1 MALPK
6 RLLGLMIGLSL
17 AGAGACSRGPNL
29 DKVSPGTEVTL
40 TRQDGGV
47 VRGPVQRVEENSVVV
62 RVGDRPKT
70 VPRAE
75 IGTLQIEQPGVPSKA
90 LPPAAKY
97 REFVLPTGTTLSL
110 RLMTAAGRETGRL
123 EEAVSAELAEAIII
137 DGVEVLPAGTPVHG
151 TVLRPSKATGVSS
164 VGLRFDSIRAG
175 SETYPIGITYNRTGI
190 VPSGTVLK
198 LMLDRDVEV
207 KVSVKF
213 DYL

>member
-1 MALPK
+1 MAISK
-6 RLLGLMIGLSL
+6 AVLGVMIGLSL

-47 VRGPVQRVEENSVVV
+47 VKGPVQRVEENSVVV

-75 IGTLQIEQPGVPSKA
+75 ISTLQIEQPGVPSKA

-97 REFVLPTGTTLSL
+97 REFVLPTGTMLSV
-110 RLMTAAGRETGRL
+110 RLMTATGRETGRAD
-123 EEAVSAELAEAIII
+123 ETFSAELAEAIII

-151 TVLRPSKATGVSS
+151 TVLRKGSGGSGP
-164 VGLRFDSIRAG
+164 GLRFDSIRAG
-175 SETYPIGITYNRTGI
+175 LETYSIGITYNRASV

-198 LMLDRDVEV
+198 LMLDRDVDV

-213 DYL
+213 DYV